1 MLLYKTVPHNFE
13 IHFEDK
19 LFDTRKLQF
28 LDFGADYVEPDFKDV
43 LLNYESAVF
52 DEWWGE
58 VCNTNIVSDD
68 FSSLVICDF
77 KSFFKGISIDTPR
90 CFSRSKSLKRVVNRY
105 RVYKLN
111 NYVMRSG
118 KSLKTHL
125 MLLRALLSTQ
135 NLNNLEITSGNG
147 IASWMSI
154 YNMLSNLHISNNY
167 SRLPDNLNIS
177 GLYGRYINEVGIE
190 YNNDNDHRLKLVN
203 NLELLEPMFLFYIY
217 KVDKNIYKNSRGR
230 SGKFTFLWKY
240 IAPYKRR
247 HIVMSWL
254 MKEVKMQPGRD
265 IYSRINSVIQTIV
278 NNPNGTFMS
287 KIRKFSYNY
296 VYYNCRKTLAET
308 YRTSTK

>member
-1 MLLYKTVPHNFE
+1 
-13 IHFEDK
+13 
-19 LFDTRKLQF
+19 
-28 LDFGADYVEPDFKDV
+28 
-43 LLNYESAVF
+43 
-52 DEWWGE
+52 
-58 VCNTNIVSDD
+58 
-68 FSSLVICDF
+68 
-77 KSFFKGISIDTPR
+77 
-90 CFSRSKSLKRVVNRY
+90 
-105 RVYKLN
+105 
-111 NYVMRSG
+111 MRSG

-230 SGKFTFLWKY
+230 SGKFTFL
-240 IAPYKRR
+240 
-247 HIVMSWL
+247 
-254 MKEVKMQPGRD
+254 
-265 IYSRINSVIQTIV
+265 
-278 NNPNGTFMS
+278 
-287 KIRKFSYNY
+287 
-296 VYYNCRKTLAET
+296 
-308 YRTSTK
+308 